1 MTYGA
6 RQGKRW
12 QEQLSDTLKDAKKGV
27 YHDQTWQERHYVVRA
42 EHSHP
47 IAILLGMTTEA
58 IQSIGKGR
66 WPDQNI
72 TTGFGQILDGIL
84 QLLNEDLGGMDGGTL
99 WREVA
104 ALAETI
110 RWDLD
115 TSEVIWEDHQE
126 EE

>member
-58 IQSIGKGR
+58 IQSIGKSR
-66 WPDQNI
+66 WPDENI
-72 TTGFGQILDGIL
+72 TTRFGQILDGIL

-99 WREVA
+99 WQEVA
-104 ALAETI
+104 ALAEII

-115 TSEVIWEDHQE
+115 ESKVIWES
-126 EE
+126 

>member
-12 QEQLSDTLKDAKKGV
+12 QEQLSDTIKGGKQGV
-27 YHDQTWQERHYVVRA
+27 YHQESWQERHYKTRA

-47 IAILLGMTTEA
+47 IAILLGMATEA
-58 IQSIGKGR
+58 IGSIGITR
-66 WPDQNI
+66 WPDENI
-72 TTGFGQILDGIL
+72 TSGFGKILDGIL

-99 WREVA
+99 WQEVA
-104 ALAETI
+104 VLAETI

-115 TSEVIWEDHQE
+115 TSEVIWDTE